1 MTSSSYSNLY
11 ASYSS
16 KYVNNKNRTTNLRL
30 ASKAID
36 GTVIQPGQTFSFNK
50 VVGKRTKSRGYK
62 EAYVFSGSGTVMGV
76 GGGICQVASTMFNTA
91 LLANVS
97 IVERHQHSQ
106 RVTYVPLGR
115 DAAIM
120 WGSQNFRWKNN
131 TGMPIKIKMSVKDG
145 TISCKFYTSKEA
157 KPKKVSLKVSQRGKN
172 FTLRRYVGGKV
183 NYTAKSKY

>member
-1 MTSSSYSNLY
+1 MRAYLSFPNKVYNGSYSKVTSSSYSNLY

-16 KYVNNKNRTTNLRL
+16 KYVNNKNRTTNLRI

-106 RVTYVPLGR
+106 RVTYVPWPGR
-115 DAAIM
+115 
-120 WGSQNFRWKNN
+120 SH
-131 TGMPIKIKMSVKDG
+131 
-145 TISCKFYTSKEA
+145 
-157 KPKKVSLKVSQRGKN
+157 
-172 FTLRRYVGGKV
+172 YVGLSELSLEEQ
-183 NYTAKSKY
+183 YRYAH

>member
-1 MTSSSYSNLY
+1 
-11 ASYSS
+11 
-16 KYVNNKNRTTNLRL
+16 
-30 ASKAID
+30 
-36 GTVIQPGQTFSFNK
+36 
-50 VVGKRTKSRGYK
+50 
-62 EAYVFSGSGTVMGV
+62 
-76 GGGICQVASTMFNTA
+76 MFNTA

-145 TISCKFYTSKEA
+145 IISCKFYTSKEA
-157 KPKKVSLKVSQRGKN
+157 KPKKVSLKVSQSGKN